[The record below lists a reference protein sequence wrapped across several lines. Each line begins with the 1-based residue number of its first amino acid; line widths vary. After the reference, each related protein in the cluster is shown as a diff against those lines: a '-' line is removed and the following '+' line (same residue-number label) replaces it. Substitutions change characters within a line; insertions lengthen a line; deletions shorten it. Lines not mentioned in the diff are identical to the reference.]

1 MRRKKLAAQCRV
13 PLLAGWQSVCQQ
25 ILQLSGVFFVS
36 SGGIAAEKIAS
47 SCSLRSGYQIVF
59 CPWSVLKVNWS
70 RSETQEYKS
79 QQIQQ
84 NTLKLLVWI
93 WDSDRGLQKKA
104 ECDYLTSALDDA
116 PDCTNHHRV
125 KKLILL
131 NMRWII
137 SFPENTAGP
146 WTGRPGRSSSLL
158 EAAKWNKN
166 TSGGNIRAASRK

>member
-1 MRRKKLAAQCRV
+1 MRRKSWQRSVEFLCWQGDRV
-13 PLLAGWQSVCQQ
+13 FVSRFCSFLGFFSCPLEESLLRKSQVVVPSEVD
-25 ILQLSGVFFVS
+25 IRLFFVP
-36 SGGIAAEKIAS
+36 E
-47 SCSLRSGYQIVF
+47 VF
-59 CPWSVLKVNWS
+59 WRLTGAV
-70 RSETQEYKS
+70 ETQEYKS

-93 WDSDRGLQKKA
+93 WDSDRRLQKKA
-104 ECDYLTSALDDA
+104 ECDYLTSAPDEA
-116 PDCTNHHRV
+116 PDCTNHHCV

-166 TSGGNIRAASRK
+166 PSGGNIQAASRK